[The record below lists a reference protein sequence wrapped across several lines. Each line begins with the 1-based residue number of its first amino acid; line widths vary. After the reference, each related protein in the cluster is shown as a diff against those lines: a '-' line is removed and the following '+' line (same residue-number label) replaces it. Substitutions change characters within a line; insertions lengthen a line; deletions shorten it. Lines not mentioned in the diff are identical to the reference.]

1 MERSARCARREF
13 TFHGGKDA
21 FDQRAQG
28 IELGWEMLAH
38 LKAHTGGPA
47 TGAALGRY
55 YAVGFELLA
64 AEGMVAF
71 GIELGVGQHAAD
83 GRVPMCTAHQRR
95 QRGTVIP
102 RCLPRPL
109 GQNQLPFQVH
119 HGQPLQPVFPG
130 ALGLA
135 KVLHAANE
143 VAAHRALCQAC
154 GVDAYRDTPSPPPG
168 HAPHHLVQ
176 GAIYI
181 VGLQPRQEAIQRGVV
196 GNRAKVQGRA
206 QLAVFAKPHLSFAE
220 GPVFIAQQAEYGQK
234 LRLGKHALA
243 ELGSLRR
250 QHHLVDFESQPGK
263 PHQSYFGHI
272 QFAKTPEQ
280 LQRNAVSAAFRA
292 TAPRMSTEPPSV

>member
-130 ALGLA
+130 ALLT
-135 KVLHAANE
+135 
-143 VAAHRALCQAC
+143 ALC
-154 GVDAYRDTPSPPPG
+154 
-168 HAPHHLVQ
+168 
-176 GAIYI
+176 
-181 VGLQPRQEAIQRGVV
+181 
-196 GNRAKVQGRA
+196 
-206 QLAVFAKPHLSFAE
+206 AKPVAST
-220 GPVFIAQQAEYGQK
+220 PTVT
-234 LRLGKHALA
+234 R
-243 ELGSLRR
+243 LRR
-250 QHHLVDFESQPGK
+250 LPGMRRTT
-263 PHQSYFGHI
+263 S
-272 QFAKTPEQ
+272 
-280 LQRNAVSAAFRA
+280 SRA
-292 TAPRMSTEPPSV
+292 RSSSWACSRARKRYSVV